1 MADAALIDTDDER
14 KIYLAAAAGSG
25 EVQQLPGG
33 RAGVLSGL
41 ATPESGDRVAFYDC
55 GQFLVTKTSGVVFL
69 DGGRVYWDHSANA
82 ATLRKVNDRDFYIG
96 RAVGDAASAD
106 VVARVNL
113 NAPEWDYDLSLAH
126 SSFRPVPTGTQAV
139 GGFGFPK
146 VCGNMHRIDLTATNE
161 AQCIDML
168 SVDRFALSANA
179 IVEARLRIPT
189 NGTTSAVDFNI
200 GVANATSTTDA
211 DAIAESIFFHI
222 DGGALD
228 IFAESDDGTTEVA
241 ATDTTVNATEG
252 SAVANRLEFWIDL
265 RNPAAAALY
274 IDGVR
279 VLSGTTFNIAAATGP
294 LGLLVHLEK
303 TSSTATASI
312 EIDQF
317 TARFSEQ

>member
-1 MADAALIDTDDER
+1 MADAALVDSCDER
-14 KIYLAAAAGSG
+14 KIFLAAAAGSG

-33 RAGVLSGL
+33 RAGVLAGL

-82 ATLRKVNDRDFYIG
+82 ATFRKVNDRDFYIG
-96 RAVGDAASAD
+96 RAVGDAASTD
-106 VVARVNL
+106 TTARVNL
-113 NAPEWDYDLSLAH
+113 NAPEWEYDISFTHHALLS
-126 SSFRPVPTGTQAV
+126 VPTGTQAV

-146 VCGNMHRIDLTATNE
+146 PLGSANSIELTATNE

-168 SVDRFALSANA
+168 SVNRFALSANA
-179 IVEARLRIPT
+179 IIEATVRIPA
-189 NGTTSAVDFNI
+189 NGSTSAVDFNI
-200 GVANATSTTDA
+200 GVANGTSTTDA

-265 RNPAAAALY
+265 RNPASAALY

-279 VLSGTTFNIAAATGP
+279 VLSGTTFNISAATGP
-294 LGLLVHLEK
+294 LGLLAHLEK
-303 TSSTATASI
+303 TSSTATGRVV
-312 EIDQF
+312 IDQF
-317 TARFSEQ
+317 VARFSEQ